1 MDMFSW
7 LADNLATVLISL
19 VLLVIV
25 FFIVRYLLNNRKSG
39 KSSCGGGC
47 AHCAY
52 NGSCHPNC
60 HSKK

>member
-47 AHCAY
+47 AHCAC
-52 NGSCHPNC
+52 NGSRHPNC